1 MPDTTFTASY
11 VTTDAIL
18 ETYLTNDPRASAI
31 ALKAASAAA
40 QGWYCIRATKLIDAI
55 PFQGFKLASTQTLEF
70 PRKYKKSEYDSPWG
84 ATITEDA
91 YGYIYDS
98 SSVPQAIIDAC
109 AEEAIAQY
117 AFFADSDNVDRKA
130 MKEQGVESYNLGGVY
145 SETLKRSNAD
155 THYGLLSSEA
165 YNILT
170 KYIARS
176 AAIV

>member
-1 MPDTTFTASY
+1 MTAFSDSYILTDT
-11 VTTDAIL
+11 IL
-18 ETYLTNDPRASAI
+18 EAYLVGDPRASAA
-31 ALKAASAAA
+31 ALAALAAA
-40 QGWYCIRATKLIDAI
+40 NQAWYCARATKLIDAI
-55 PFQGFKLASTQTLEF
+55 SYQGYPYLSTQARQF
-70 PRKYKKSEYDSPWG
+70 PRKYLPTEYYSPWG
-84 ATITEDA
+84 ELVTVDM
-91 YGYIYDS
+91 YGYCYVSAD
-98 SSVPQAIIDAC
+98 VPQDVIDAT

-130 MKEQGVESYNLGGVY
+130 MKEQGVESYNLDGVY